1 MIFNEWISERVYCIY
16 ITYRWTVVV
25 RLVACRRH
33 LHSHHRLHAW
43 GKPWSFSW
51 LTPRTI
57 IHYGF
62 LFSSRLMVCRV
73 VWRWGVRLGWG
84 QSPVRSVVLL
94 KKEKLKNGKKGKWM
108 KRKRTTHSVMW
119 ENYKMDFLVF
129 FANFSLINM
138 YETGDSDSLWFSR
151 FAFMKIFCYFNIFHS
166 FYNIDRV
173 NWNFQLDINFSFLFL
188 NHYDIFF
195 IYKIDDIYFELG
207 KLIVSILTSRSQQV
221 SYNILSSV

>member
-1 MIFNEWISERVYCIY
+1 MDCSCPTGCLSSSSSQSSSFACVGKTVKFFLADSSHNNSLWVLVFLSFNGVS
-16 ITYRWTVVV
+16 
-25 RLVACRRH
+25 
-33 LHSHHRLHAW
+33 
-43 GKPWSFSW
+43 
-51 LTPRTI
+51 
-57 IHYGF
+57 
-62 LFSSRLMVCRV
+62 CRV